1 MREKKLNKH
10 SSFETWHRVFFF
22 CHTVVLPFS
31 KIYCGLHVLYMGL
44 CALCSWRNVDT
55 QSSLGHFSFK
65 KLFVIHQQLLGQVL
79 CAKKKFSLFTPT
91 KDKHFMDCCK
101 QNLWIFIFFFL
112 FETWH
117 AFCTFFIDFSLS
129 LIESYFLVIFSVPFI
144 WRSVHNSTG
153 TSNRIIVW
161 WRFSSFLV
169 KQRHQALFEYLRV
182 SGISWKITIFSRIT
196 NWNTR
201 KYINISPQYSRVE
214 VIFCVIHRTLNLYTL
229 MSNRY
234 CLYIIVSI
242 KPS

>member
-1 MREKKLNKH
+1 M
-10 SSFETWHRVFFF
+10 F
-22 CHTVVLPFS
+22 CIWAFVPFVAEEMLTPRVVLDIFLL
-31 KIYCGLHVLYMGL
+31 KNYL
-44 CALCSWRNVDT
+44 
-55 QSSLGHFSFK
+55 SSTSNYLDRCCVQK
-65 KLFVIHQQLLGQVL
+65 KE
-79 CAKKKFSLFTPT
+79 FSLFTPT

-153 TSNRIIVW
+153 TSNRIIAW

-196 NWNTR
+196 NWNTI

-214 VIFCVIHRTLNLYTL
+214 VIFCGIHRTLNLYTF

>member
-1 MREKKLNKH
+1 M
-10 SSFETWHRVFFF
+10 F
-22 CHTVVLPFS
+22 CIWAFVPFVAEEMLTPRVVLDIFLL
-31 KIYCGLHVLYMGL
+31 KNYL
-44 CALCSWRNVDT
+44 
-55 QSSLGHFSFK
+55 SSTSNYLDRCC
-65 KLFVIHQQLLGQVL
+65 VQ
-79 CAKKKFSLFTPT
+79 KKKISLFTPT
-91 KDKHFMDCCK
+91 KDKHK
-101 QNLWIFIFFFL
+101 RQTLYLFIYFFL

-153 TSNRIIVW
+153 TSNRIIAR

-214 VIFCVIHRTLNLYTL
+214 VTFCGIHRTLNLYTL
-229 MSNRY
+229 MSYRY

>member
-10 SSFETWHRVFFF
+10 SSFETWHRVFFSVTALYFLSVKFIVGYMF
-22 CHTVVLPFS
+22 CIWAFVPFVAEEMLTPRVVLDIFLLKNYLS
-31 KIYCGLHVLYMGL
+31 STSNYLDRCCVQKKNFHYSHRQKTNTLWTAVNKICG
-44 CALCSWRNVDT
+44 
-55 QSSLGHFSFK
+55 SS
-65 KLFVIHQQLLGQVL
+65 
-79 CAKKKFSLFTPT
+79 
-91 KDKHFMDCCK
+91 
-101 QNLWIFIFFFL
+101 FFFL

-144 WRSVHNSTG
+144 WRSVHNSTW
-153 TSNRIIVW
+153 TSNRIIAW

-214 VIFCVIHRTLNLYTL
+214 VIFCGIHRTLNLYTL

-234 CLYIIVSI
+234 CLFIIVST

>member
-1 MREKKLNKH
+1 MCK
-10 SSFETWHRVFFF
+10 
-22 CHTVVLPFS
+22 
-31 KIYCGLHVLYMGL
+31 
-44 CALCSWRNVDT
+44 
-55 QSSLGHFSFK
+55 
-65 KLFVIHQQLLGQVL
+65 
-79 CAKKKFSLFTPT
+79 KKKFHYSHRQKTNT
-91 KDKHFMDCCK
+91 
-101 QNLWIFIFFFL
+101 LWTAVNNICGSSFFFL
-112 FETWH
+112 FETWY

-129 LIESYFLVIFSVPFI
+129 LIGSYFLVIFSVPFI

-153 TSNRIIVW
+153 TSNRIIAW

-182 SGISWKITIFSRIT
+182 SGISWKITTFSRIT

-214 VIFCVIHRTLNLYTL
+214 VTFCGIHRTLNLYTL
-229 MSNRY
+229 MSYRY